1 MSNVTPVT
9 VAYGDGI
16 GPEIMAA
23 SLHIIQ
29 EAGARIQIENIEIGE
44 KAYLR
49 GNKETVA
56 LLSRV
61 LDQGIDIVKTES
73 LRTYVGKPGYTLA
86 QGQ

>member
-9 VAYGDGI
+9 VAYRDGI

-29 EAGARIQIENIEIGE
+29 EAGAHIQIENMEIGE
-44 KAYLR
+44 KA
-49 GNKETVA
+49 
-56 LLSRV
+56 
-61 LDQGIDIVKTES
+61 
-73 LRTYVGKPGYTLA
+73 

>member
-1 MSNVTPVT
+1 MSNVTPVK

-16 GPEIMAA
+16 GPEIIGA
-23 SLHIIQ
+23 SLQIIQ
-29 EAGARIQIENIEIGE
+29 EKIPTRAWSTSSRT
-44 KAYLR
+44 R
-49 GNKETVA
+49 WCCSTA
-56 LLSRV
+56 L